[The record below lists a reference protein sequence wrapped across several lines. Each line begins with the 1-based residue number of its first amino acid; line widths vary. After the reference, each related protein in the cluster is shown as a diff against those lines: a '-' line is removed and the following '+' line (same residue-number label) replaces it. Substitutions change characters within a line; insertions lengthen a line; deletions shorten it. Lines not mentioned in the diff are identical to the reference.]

1 MKTQNTKALKASQV
15 KRVWHLVD
23 LKDQVL
29 GRISTQVASYLIGKD
44 KAFTSPNIDHGDFVV
59 AINAKDIRVTG
70 KKRKQK
76 LYQSHSGFPGGFKEF
91 TFDQMMARDPR
102 KVIEKAVKGMLPKNK
117 LRDQRMS
124 RLKVFTDSDHPHL
137 SQLSKSQP
145 SQKINNQAENK

>member
-1 MKTQNTKALKASQV
+1 
-15 KRVWHLVD
+15 
-23 LKDQVL
+23 
-29 GRISTQVASYLIGKD
+29 
-44 KAFTSPNIDHGDFVV
+44 
-59 AINAKDIRVTG
+59 
-70 KKRKQK
+70 
-76 LYQSHSGFPGGFKEF
+76 
-91 TFDQMMARDPR
+91 MMARDPR